1 MAEMNEAITGN
12 AAKMLEALEA
22 VDDAFSNG
30 SLYASGDCQTPHDV
44 SVFEDVRDKVKAA
57 LAAPC
62 RNCDVGTAEERM
74 HRYQALCREIDERH
88 ERFGEHAP
96 AFAFPTPF
104 AWEDRPY
111 ESEVKK

>member
-1 MAEMNEAITGN
+1 MTETTTIN
-12 AAKMLEALEA
+12 AVARDALCRIDMLLVSLNCDSVQKRVVDTCRMIVKQAL
-22 VDDAFSNG
+22 
-30 SLYASGDCQTPHDV
+30 SLPS
-44 SVFEDVRDKVKAA
+44 
-57 LAAPC
+57 